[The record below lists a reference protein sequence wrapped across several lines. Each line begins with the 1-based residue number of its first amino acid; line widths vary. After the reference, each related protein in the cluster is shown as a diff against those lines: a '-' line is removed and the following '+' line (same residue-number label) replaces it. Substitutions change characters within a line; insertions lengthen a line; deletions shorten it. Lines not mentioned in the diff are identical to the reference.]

1 MQRLIFWPRSCA
13 GALLAVLLAALCAA
27 PASAERGAPGSAATP
42 PAVALPGVPAP
53 SAFRDPLDTPAQP
66 SALAASSR
74 LIAVAAA
81 GAGAVAVGPRGHIL
95 YAEASVQQ
103 WTQAQ
108 VPVGSDLVAVH
119 FPTAQLGWAV
129 GHDGV
134 VLHSR
139 DGGHHWHK
147 QLDGRQAAQRML
159 EFYEAEVAARG
170 GTATAVA
177 SEAEAASESESEAG
191 AALERALS
199 EARHFAEDGPVH
211 PFLDVWFENERQG
224 FIVGAFGLIFRTED
238 GGESW
243 TPWFHRV
250 DNPMGLHL
258 YGVRG
263 GGPGQSVYAVGE
275 RGLILR
281 LDHDVGRFVAV
292 PGDYEGT
299 YFGVLPGAA
308 ATLVFGMRGNAY
320 RSTDDGRSWHKVDTG
335 TRAGIPAGAALAA
348 GRVALVSQGGE
359 LLLSTDHGASFVR
372 KAGERARPGALAG
385 IAALGENG
393 IAVVGEH
400 GVGAEILQ

>member
-1 MQRLIFWPRSCA
+1 MQRLILRPRGGA
-13 GALLAVLLAALCAA
+13 AALLAALLAALCAA
-27 PASAERGAPGSAATP
+27 PTSAATP
-42 PAVALPGVPAP
+42 AAAARSAAPATAAP
-53 SAFRDPLDTPAQP
+53 PAFRDPLDTPAQP
-66 SALAASSR
+66 SALAAGSR
-74 LIAVAAA
+74 LIAVAPA

-95 YAEASVQQ
+95 YAQAGGQQ

-139 DGGHHWHK
+139 DGGRHWHK

-159 EFYEAEVAARG
+159 AFYEAEVAARG
-170 GTATAVA
+170 RTGTAAASAAEPA
-177 SEAEAASESESEAG
+177 SEAGSEAD

-243 TPWFHRV
+243 TPWFHRA
-250 DNPMGLHL
+250 DNPMSLHL

-263 GGPGQSVYAVGE
+263 GGQGQPVYAVGE
-275 RGLILR
+275 RGLILK
-281 LDHDVGRFVAV
+281 LDRDAGRFVAV

-299 YFGVLPGAA
+299 YFGVLPGAT

-335 TRAGIPAGAALAA
+335 TRAGLPAGAALGA

-372 KAGERARPGALAG
+372 QAGERARPGALAG
-385 IAALGENG
+385 IAALGEHG

-400 GVGAEILQ
+400 GVGAETLQ